1 MLEMFRSLMVLQK
14 VIHDEE
20 NKDNEERAKLD
31 GTMESKK
38 SEIRKKKNN
47 PIYE

>member
-1 MLEMFRSLMVLQK
+1 MLEMFRSLIVLQK

-31 GTMESKK
+31 GTIESKK
-38 SEIRKKKNN
+38 SEN
-47 PIYE
+47 PEKREQSYI